1 MIVIAV
7 AIIFPKFKFPV
18 HIGSLLYMAV
28 CCWPHLMKK
37 ITSELGEMK
46 KNLAGMKIG
55 RKRGESEGKINE
67 EIVSKREELEN
78 GEKEEERKKRDL
90 SFPLWQL
97 FAFLGIVAVVKL
109 NGNFTF
115 IVQKF

>member
-1 MIVIAV
+1 
-7 AIIFPKFKFPV
+7 
-18 HIGSLLYMAV
+18 
-28 CCWPHLMKK
+28 MKK

-46 KNLAGMKIG
+46 KNLACMKIG

-115 IVQKF
+115 IVQNV

>member
-1 MIVIAV
+1 
-7 AIIFPKFKFPV
+7 
-18 HIGSLLYMAV
+18 
-28 CCWPHLMKK
+28 MKK

-55 RKRGESEGKINE
+55 RKRGESEGKRNE

-97 FAFLGIVAVVKL
+97 STFLGIVAVVKL